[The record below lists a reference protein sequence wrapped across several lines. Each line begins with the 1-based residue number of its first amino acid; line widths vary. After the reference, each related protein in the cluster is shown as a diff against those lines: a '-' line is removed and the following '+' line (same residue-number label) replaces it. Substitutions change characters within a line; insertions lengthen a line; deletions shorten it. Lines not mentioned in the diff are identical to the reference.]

1 MQDTEAGAV
10 DEDWEVLLS
19 FLPQDWR
26 ELAQDTGALKGL
38 RKDKA
43 VDNLLRTLLLHL
55 GCGHSLR
62 ETVVR
67 ARQAHLADLS
77 DVALLKRLKKS
88 KGWLHAL
95 CVRLFEEQGL
105 AVVPGAAFQVRAV
118 DATTV
123 KEPGPSGSLWRLHY
137 SVGLP
142 SLTCDFFKL
151 TGTEGPGT
159 GESLAQ
165 FPIRAGDHVLADRG
179 YSTARGIR
187 HVADAGGRLIVRVN
201 TGSLPLC
208 TAGGRPFDLLAAV
221 SSVTRPG
228 AVSSWATMV
237 AAPGDDRGPA
247 CEVVGRVCVLR
258 KSAEAI
264 RLAHQK
270 IRRDAARKGNQ
281 VQPATLRFAEYVIVF
296 TTFPEPPFS
305 AADVLEWYRLR
316 WQVELVFK
324 RFKSLAQLGHL
335 PKYDDDSAK
344 AWLYGKLFVALL
356 VEKLFT
362 TPARFP
368 PGATT
373 CRRRRPRSPWRD
385 FKFMLNQVARTIEP
399 PLPLA
404 RLFSDWRT
412 ISGALAEPP
421 RRRQPQLSA
430 YFGWTELQEDH
441 AAQTS

>member
-1 MQDTEAGAV
+1 MSGLPRRSPRCSTEHPALVGRRALPAHVGDQRLPHHARQRQHGPSTVLSGAYLQGAAAPVDVVQTQVGHLAGPQPQGRQALHDCQV
-10 DEDWEVLLS
+10 P
-19 FLPQDWR
+19 LPAR
-26 ELAQDTGALKGL
+26 G
-38 RKDKA
+38 
-43 VDNLLRTLLLHL
+43 LLLHL

-105 AVVPGAAFQVRAV
+105 AVIPGGAFQVRAV

-142 SLTCDFFKL
+142 SLACDFFKL

-187 HVADAGGRLIVRVN
+187 HVVDAGGRLIVRVN

-208 TAGGRPFDLLAAV
+208 TTAGRPFDLLAAV
-221 SSVTRPG
+221 GSVTRPG
-228 AVSSWATMV
+228 AVRSWAITV
-237 AAPGDDRGPA
+237 AVPGDDGGPA
-247 CEVVGRVCVLR
+247 GKIAGRVCVLR

-270 IRRDAARKGNQ
+270 VRRDAARKGNQ

-324 RFKSLAQLGHL
+324 RFKSLAQLGHV
-335 PKYDDDSAK
+335 PK
-344 AWLYGKLFVALL
+344 
-356 VEKLFT
+356 
-362 TPARFP
+362 
-368 PGATT
+368 
-373 CRRRRPRSPWRD
+373 
-385 FKFMLNQVARTIEP
+385 
-399 PLPLA
+399 
-404 RLFSDWRT
+404 
-412 ISGALAEPP
+412 
-421 RRRQPQLSA
+421 
-430 YFGWTELQEDH
+430 
-441 AAQTS
+441 

>member
-1 MQDTEAGAV
+1 MSSPDLRMQDTEAGTV

-55 GCGHSLR
+55 GCGHSLW

-105 AVVPGAAFQVRAV
+105 AVVPGGAFQVRAV

-123 KEPGPSGSLWRLHY
+123 KEPVPSGSLWRLHY

-208 TAGGRPFDLLAAV
+208 TTDGRPFDLLAAV
-221 SSVTRPG
+221 SSVTRLGSVRPLRKLHSINNLQHGSRICPTGRPTIPG
-228 AVSSWATMV
+228 RLRRVMHR
-237 AAPGDDRGPA
+237 DRFGACSTPA
-247 CEVVGRVCVLR
+247 CVGKESPHTRAAVR
-258 KSAEAI
+258 P
-264 RLAHQK
+264 AH
-270 IRRDAARKGNQ
+270 IRR
-281 VQPATLRFAEYVIVF
+281 
-296 TTFPEPPFS
+296 
-305 AADVLEWYRLR
+305 RLR
-316 WQVELVFK
+316 
-324 RFKSLAQLGHL
+324 S
-335 PKYDDDSAK
+335 S
-344 AWLYGKLFVALL
+344 
-356 VEKLFT
+356 
-362 TPARFP
+362 
-368 PGATT
+368 
-373 CRRRRPRSPWRD
+373 
-385 FKFMLNQVARTIEP
+385 
-399 PLPLA
+399 
-404 RLFSDWRT
+404 RL
-412 ISGALAEPP
+412 
-421 RRRQPQLSA
+421 
-430 YFGWTELQEDH
+430 
-441 AAQTS
+441 